1 MSHYRHQDQEAV
13 RMMTVMISALL
24 LLTAGKMQHGI
35 EPEHE
40 LGFLFMLS
48 MMMLFMCCIFV
59 LLIIMFVHL

>member
-35 EPEHE
+35 EPEH
-40 LGFLFMLS
+40 
-48 MMMLFMCCIFV
+48 
-59 LLIIMFVHL
+59 